1 MIYLKINYN
10 QFRTSQKKEAG
21 NFMDLKQIEYI
32 IKIAEENNITH
43 AAEKLFITQSALNQ
57 QLLKLEKELGT
68 PLFYRSRTDW
78 HPTPAGEIYLETA
91 RKILLLK
98 KEAYNKIHDLCEIE
112 KGKLSIGFTPGRGI
126 AMFTHVYPPFHALY
140 PNIEMIPNEL
150 SVHDQFPLLQAGQ
163 LDIGFMT
170 LLKKQRKTGFEY
182 LPFSSEELFLVVP
195 TSLAEILGDKL
206 ISSQDFG
213 TDSHSIPIA
222 NLAVLKEEP
231 FVLTHKTSTIREL
244 VDSIFKESGFA
255 PNVLFETE
263 NNHAI
268 ISMVRSKI
276 CCGIV
281 PEYYVDPTEPELTY
295 YALPGHPNWEIV
307 ATYKKGHYLTK
318 AARALL
324 SLVEEYYN

>member
-1 MIYLKINYN
+1 
-10 QFRTSQKKEAG
+10 
-21 NFMDLKQIEYI
+21 MDLKQIEYI

-98 KEAYNKIHDLCEIE
+98 KEAYNKIHDLCKIE

-126 AMFTHVYPPFHALY
+126 SMFTHVYPQFHSLY
-140 PNIEMIPNEL
+140 PNIEIIPNEL
-150 SVHDQFPLLQAGQ
+150 SVHNQFPLLQSGQ

-182 LPFSSEELFLVVP
+182 LPFASEELFLVVP
-195 TSLAEILGDKL
+195 TSLAEILGDQL
-206 ISSQDFG
+206 VSSQDFG

-244 VDSIFKESGFA
+244 VDSIFKESGFS

-295 YALPGHPNWEIV
+295 YALSGHPNWEIV

-324 SLVEEYYN
+324 SLAEEHYN